1 MTKRSAERSAA
12 PSSGDVS
19 RDNLRLLAYVHHMA
33 QTARCDAAKRLFSHF
48 AQQEARRL
56 HAHGALPVPADG
68 HVIAF
73 PGPLPQQE
81 REPPHQ

>member
-1 MTKRSAERSAA
+1 MTNRSAEISAA
-12 PSSGDVS
+12 STPADFP

-56 HAHGALPVPADG
+56 HAQGVLHHPAEG
-68 HVIAF
+68 HVIEF
-73 PGPLPQQE
+73 PGPLPQHE
-81 REPPHQ
+81 REHTHE